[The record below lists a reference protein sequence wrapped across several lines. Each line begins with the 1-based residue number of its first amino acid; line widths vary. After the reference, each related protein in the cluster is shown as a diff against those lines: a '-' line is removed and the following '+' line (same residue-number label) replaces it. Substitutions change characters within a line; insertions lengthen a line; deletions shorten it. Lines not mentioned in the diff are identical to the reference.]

1 VKNALKKYVIIS
13 SETIA
18 SGEKLEKVAQKKP
31 TALLRAFHFL
41 FLFMFIL
48 LYVTNV

>member
-1 VKNALKKYVIIS
+1 LKKYVIIS

-31 TALLRAFHFL
+31 CEKCFEKVCNNFK
-41 FLFMFIL
+41 
-48 LYVTNV
+48 